1 MLSETTSIMLIILF
15 FFLNLFLEFRIL
27 FECDP
32 GTRLGLKV
40 DELHKD
46 YIIFFFFLQNADK
59 HLHFKRWEQSRR
71 SVGKLRLLE

>member
-1 MLSETTSIMLIILF
+1 MLSETTSIMLIILV

-46 YIIFFFFLQNADK
+46 YIIFFFFFTK
-59 HLHFKRWEQSRR
+59 C
-71 SVGKLRLLE
+71 